1 MPEKEQE
8 QTPQAEPIPKAKA
21 GGKSHLAPIA
31 GGLIVFVVFVVIF
44 SLKFGV
50 FSSTNVKPSA
60 QSTEPAATASDSV
73 AQEPDDSEESTG
85 ASAYDELFDGFDGS
99 SAETQ
104 VTDSAMVRDSLQ
116 KVQWYEEQ
124 RQEIDRK
131 VAQLNVERKQLEQ
144 LKAQVEAL
152 LDRKK
157 AAEEGNITQMAKL
170 YEGMETSALVPIL
183 ANLEDAQVSI
193 LISKMK
199 KQKASEVLG
208 QLPPERAARITQYLI
223 SMNN

>member
-8 QTPQAEPIPKAKA
+8 QTPQAEPTPKAKA
-21 GGKSHLAPIA
+21 GSKSHLAPIA
-31 GGLIVFVVFVVIF
+31 GGLIVFVVFVIIF

-73 AQEPDDSEESTG
+73 TQEEDHSEESTS
-85 ASAYDELFDGFDGS
+85 ASAYDELFDGFDGG
-99 SAETQ
+99 SAETP

-199 KQKASEVLG
+199 KQKASDVLG
-208 QLPPERAARITQYLI
+208 HLPPERAARITQYLI